1 MPKPHTSE
9 KFNDVQQS
17 RRINLEQKWTP
28 HSVPDM
34 ADDVG
39 KQLRNLFALAY
50 SVPMFYLHASEWS
63 VQQQMSPGTD
73 GVPFFQHQDK
83 EWKDSHT
90 ALVIGCALVELL
102 AR

>member
-1 MPKPHTSE
+1 M
-9 KFNDVQQS
+9 
-17 RRINLEQKWTP
+17 
-28 HSVPDM
+28 PDM

-73 GVPFFQHQDK
+73 GVPFSSIRTK
-83 EWKDSHT
+83 NGKT
-90 ALVIGCALVELL
+90 VTLL
-102 AR
+102 S